1 MDDDR
6 PGDDAGLWRL
16 HGLVPAAEE
25 VDLREELER
34 DRTVERALRLL
45 GVPVRPDETDEP
57 DEPEQPDEP
66 PMTDGQALGIL
77 EHLLGAEPEPE
88 ED

>member
-34 DRTVERALRLL
+34 DRTVERALRRLD
-45 GVPVRPDETDEP
+45 VPVPA
-57 DEPEQPDEP
+57 DEPEEP
-66 PMTDGQALGIL
+66 EEPEVNGPPVTDGQALGIL
-77 EHLLGAEPEPE
+77 EHLLGAEPEDPE
-88 ED
+88 GE